1 MELTTCARPYA
12 KAAFKLAQEQG
23 LLDEWS
29 QMLALC
35 AGVSHQDAV
44 GKMINDPSL
53 SADEKAKSF
62 IGLCEDS
69 LSGDVKKYIRILSGR
84 NRISLLPQ
92 INSLFEQMKAKH
104 QGYQDVVVA
113 SAFPLTEKQQEDIS
127 RKVSERLGR
136 SVRMHLEID
145 TSLIGGVI
153 VKAGDLVID
162 GSVRT
167 RLGKLADAMIS

>member
-12 KAAFKLAQEQG
+12 KAAFKLARDMNQ
-23 LLDEWS
+23 LDEWS
-29 QMLALC
+29 QELTLC
-35 AGVSHQDAV
+35 ASVSRRDAV
-44 GKMINDPSL
+44 DKMLNDPSL
-53 SADEKAKSF
+53 NTDEKAKSF
-62 IGLCEDS
+62 INLCEGS
-69 LSGDVKKYIRILSGR
+69 LSEDVKKYIRILSDKK
-84 NRISLLPQ
+84 RISLLPHIDAQ
-92 INSLFEQMKAKH
+92 FEQMKAKH

-136 SVRMHLEID
+136 SVRMHLRID
-145 TSLIGGVI
+145 TNLIGGVV

>member
-12 KAAFKLAQEQG
+12 KAAFKLARELGQ
-23 LLDEWS
+23 LDEWS
-29 QMLALC
+29 QMLTLC
-35 AGVSHQDAV
+35 ASISCRDAV
-44 GKMINDPSL
+44 DKMLSDPSL
-53 SADEKAKSF
+53 NTGEKAKSF
-62 IGLCEDS
+62 VGLCEGS
-69 LSGDVKKYIRILSGR
+69 LSDDVKKYIRILSDKKR
-84 NRISLLPQ
+84 LSLLPQ
-92 INSLFEQMKAKH
+92 IDALFEQMKAKH

-136 SVRMHLEID
+136 AVRMHLRID
-145 TSLIGGVI
+145 KNLIGGVV

>member
-12 KAAFKLAQEQG
+12 KAAFKLARDINQ
-23 LLDEWS
+23 LDEWS
-29 QMLALC
+29 QMLTLC
-35 AGVSHQDAV
+35 ASVSRRDAV
-44 GKMINDPSL
+44 DKMLNDPSL
-53 SADEKAKSF
+53 STAEKAKSF
-62 IGLCEDS
+62 INLCDGS
-69 LSGDVKKYIRILSGR
+69 LSEEVEKYIRILSDKK
-84 NRISLLPQ
+84 RISLLPQ
-92 INSLFEQMKAKH
+92 IDALFEQMKAKH

-136 SVRMHLEID
+136 SVRMHLRID
-145 TSLIGGVI
+145 TDLIGGVV

>member
-12 KAAFKLAQEQG
+12 KAAFKLAREMNQ
-23 LLDEWS
+23 LDEWS
-29 QMLALC
+29 QMLTLC
-35 AGVSHQDAV
+35 ASVSRRDAV
-44 GKMINDPSL
+44 DKMLNDPSL
-53 SADEKAKSF
+53 STKEKAKNF
-62 IGLCEDS
+62 IELCEGS
-69 LSGDVKKYIRILSGR
+69 LSDDVEKYLRILSDKK
-84 NRISLLPQ
+84 RISLLPY
-92 INSLFEQMKAKH
+92 IDALFEQMKAKH

-136 SVRMHLEID
+136 SVRMHLRID
-145 TSLIGGVI
+145 TNLIGGVV

-162 GSVRT
+162 GSVRA